1 MNPTESCK
9 SVLLVDDELLVR
21 DFAGMLLRQSG
32 YSVLP
37 ACDAAEALHI
47 SCGNPRIDV
56 LLTDV
61 QMGDDRI
68 NGFDLAVLVMTEHPG
83 IQVVIMSGL
92 PENESLAATNG
103 LAFLAKPF
111 QPATLIDCVREA
123 LSRISARSESD
134 NAKLRMRAGR

>member
-1 MNPTESCK
+1 MNPTEACK
-9 SVLLVDDELLVR
+9 CIMVVDDEPLVR
-21 DFAGMLLRQSG
+21 DFASTLLRQSG

-47 SCGNPRIDV
+47 SCGDAGIDV

-61 QMGDDRI
+61 EMGAGRM
-68 NGFDLAVLVMTEHPG
+68 NGFELAAQVMKEHPG

-103 LAFLAKPF
+103 LAFLSKPF
-111 QPATLIDCVREA
+111 QPATLIDRVREV
-123 LSRISARSESD
+123 LSRIPGKPESD
-134 NAKLRMRAGR
+134 KTKLRKSAGR

>member
-1 MNPTESCK
+1 MNSTESCK
-9 SVLLVDDELLVR
+9 CFMVVDDEPLVR
-21 DFAGMLLRQSG
+21 DFASTLLRQSG

-47 SCGNPRIDV
+47 FRGNARIDV
-56 LLTDV
+56 LVTDV
-61 QMGDDRI
+61 QMGDGCM
-68 NGFDLAVLVMTEHPG
+68 NGFELAALVMTEHPG

-111 QPATLIDCVREA
+111 Q
-123 LSRISARSESD
+123 
-134 NAKLRMRAGR
+134 